1 MFLELTT
8 EETVFF
14 FDIISGQTYYFF
26 QTEEQKDINYA
37 GGYLPDITVEFILLT
52 LYLFAHLFFGSL
64 IF

>member
-26 QTEEQKDINYA
+26 TEEQKDINYA

-52 LYLFAHLFFGSL
+52 LYLFVHLFFGSL